1 MNKADQ
7 ENINFASIEQ
17 IIQDIRSGKMV
28 IMVDDENREN
38 EGDLIIA
45 ADKVKPEDINF
56 MTHNGRGLICLTL
69 TKNRCNQLSLPLM
82 ATENDDLDSTN
93 FTVSIDA
100 SIGITT
106 GSSVQD
112 RTRTVKA
119 ATALNAKPEDIKQPG
134 HLFPLMADPGGVL
147 IRAGHTEAG
156 CDLTKLA
163 GLTASAVIAEIL
175 NEDGSMARR
184 PELINFARKHQI
196 KIGTIADLIQYR
208 IATEQTI
215 KNSISN

>member
-17 IIQDIRSGKMV
+17 IIQDIRFGKMV
-28 IMVDDENREN
+28 IIVDDENREN

-119 ATALNAKPEDIKQPG
+119 ATALNAKAEDIKQPG

-147 IRAGHTEAG
+147 IRAGHTETG

-175 NEDGSMARR
+175 NEDGRMARR
-184 PELINFARKHQI
+184 PELINFSRKHQI

>member
-1 MNKADQ
+1 MNKTDQ
-7 ENINFASIEQ
+7 ETLNFASIEQ
-17 IIQDIRSGKMV
+17 IIDDIRSGKMV
-28 IMVDDENREN
+28 IIVDDENREN
-38 EGDLIIA
+38 EGDLTIA

-69 TKNRCNQLSLPLM
+69 TKSRCNKLRLPLM
-82 ATENDDLDSTN
+82 VTQNDDLESTK

-100 SIGITT
+100 SVGVTT

-112 RTRTVKA
+112 RARTVKA
-119 ATALNAKPEDIKQPG
+119 ATAPNAKPEDIKQPG
-134 HLFPLMADPGGVL
+134 HIFPLMANPGGVL

-163 GLTASAVIAEIL
+163 GLTSAAVIAEIL

-184 PELINFARKHQI
+184 PELINFARKHEI
-196 KIGTIADLIQYR
+196 KIGTIADLIEYR

-215 KNSISN
+215 KNLAPN

>member
-1 MNKADQ
+1 MNKTDQ
-7 ENINFASIEQ
+7 ETINFASIEQ
-17 IIQDIRSGKMV
+17 IIHDLRSGKMV
-28 IMVDDENREN
+28 IIVDDENREN

-45 ADKVKPEDINF
+45 ADKVKPTDINF

-69 TKNRCNQLSLPLM
+69 TKSRCNKLRLPLM
-82 ATENDDLDSTN
+82 TTKNYDLESTH

-100 SIGITT
+100 SVGITT

-119 ATALNAKPEDIKQPG
+119 AIAPNAKPEDIKQPG

-156 CDLTKLA
+156 CDLTRLA
-163 GLTASAVIAEIL
+163 GLTPAAVIAEIL
-175 NEDGSMARR
+175 NEDGTMARR
-184 PELINFARKHQI
+184 PELINFSRKHQI
-196 KIGTIADLIQYR
+196 KIGTIADLIQHR
-208 IATEQTI
+208 IANE
-215 KNSISN
+215 

>member
-1 MNKADQ
+1 MNKTDQ
-7 ENINFASIEQ
+7 ETVNFASIEQ
-17 IIQDIRSGKMV
+17 IIHDIRSGKMV
-28 IMVDDENREN
+28 IIVDDENREN
-38 EGDLIIA
+38 EGDLMIA

-69 TKNRCNQLSLPLM
+69 TKSSNKLHLPLM
-82 ATENDDLDSTN
+82 ATENYDLESTN
-93 FTVSIDA
+93 FTISIDA
-100 SIGITT
+100 SVGITT

-119 ATALNAKPEDIKQPG
+119 AIAPNAKPEDIKQPG

-156 CDLTKLA
+156 CDLTRLA
-163 GLTASAVIAEIL
+163 GLTSAAVIAEIL
-175 NEDGSMARR
+175 NEDGTMARR

-196 KIGTIADLIQYR
+196 RIGTIADLIQYR
-208 IATEQTI
+208 IANE
-215 KNSISN
+215 

>member
-7 ENINFASIEQ
+7 ETINFASIEQ

-28 IMVDDENREN
+28 VIVDDENREN
-38 EGDLIIA
+38 EGDLMIA
-45 ADKVKPEDINF
+45 ADKVKPKDINF

-119 ATALNAKPEDIKQPG
+119 ATALNAKAEDIKQPG

-175 NEDGSMARR
+175 NEDGRMARR
-184 PELINFARKHQI
+184 PELINFSRKHQI

>member
-1 MNKADQ
+1 MNKTDQ
-7 ENINFASIEQ
+7 ETINFASIEQ
-17 IIQDIRSGKMV
+17 IIHDLRSGKMV

-56 MTHNGRGLICLTL
+56 MTHNCRGLICLTL
-69 TKNRCNQLSLPLM
+69 TQSRCNKLRLPLM
-82 ATENDDLDSTN
+82 VTQNYDLESTN

-100 SIGITT
+100 SVGITT

-119 ATALNAKPEDIKQPG
+119 ATNPNAKPEDIKQPG
-134 HLFPLMADPGGVL
+134 HIFPLMADPGGVL
-147 IRAGHTEAG
+147 IRGGHTEAG
-156 CDLTKLA
+156 CDLTRLA
-163 GLTASAVIAEIL
+163 GLTSAAVIAEIL
-175 NEDGSMARR
+175 SEDGSMARR
-184 PELINFARKHQI
+184 PELIKFARKHQI

-208 IATEQTI
+208 IANEQTI
-215 KNSISN
+215 KNSVSN

>member
-1 MNKADQ
+1 MNKTDQ
-7 ENINFASIEQ
+7 ETINFASIEQ
-17 IIQDIRSGKMV
+17 IIHDLRSGKMV

-56 MTHNGRGLICLTL
+56 MTHNCRGLICLTL
-69 TKNRCNQLSLPLM
+69 TQSRCNKLRLPLM
-82 ATENDDLDSTN
+82 VTQNYDLESTN

-100 SIGITT
+100 SAGIAT

-119 ATALNAKPEDIKQPG
+119 ATNPNAKPEDIKQPG
-134 HLFPLMADPGGVL
+134 HIFPLMADPGRVL
-147 IRAGHTEAG
+147 IRGGHTEAG
-156 CDLTKLA
+156 CDLTRLA
-163 GLTASAVIAEIL
+163 GLTSAAVIAEIL
-175 NEDGSMARR
+175 SEDGSMARR
-184 PELINFARKHQI
+184 PELIKFARKHQI

-208 IATEQTI
+208 IANE
-215 KNSISN
+215 

>member
-119 ATALNAKPEDIKQPG
+119 ATALNAKAEDIKQPG

-156 CDLTKLA
+156 CDLTNLA

-184 PELINFARKHQI
+184 PELINFSRKHQI

-208 IATEQTI
+208 IANE
-215 KNSISN
+215 

>member
-7 ENINFASIEQ
+7 ETINFASIEQ

-119 ATALNAKPEDIKQPG
+119 ATAKNAKPEDIKQPG

-156 CDLTKLA
+156 CDLTNLA

-184 PELINFARKHQI
+184 PELINFSRKHQI

>member
-1 MNKADQ
+1 MNKTDQ
-7 ENINFASIEQ
+7 ETVNFASIEQ
-17 IIQDIRSGKMV
+17 IIHDIRSGKMV
-28 IMVDDENREN
+28 IIVDDENREN
-38 EGDLIIA
+38 EGDLMIA

-69 TKNRCNQLSLPLM
+69 TKSRCNKLHLPLM
-82 ATENDDLDSTN
+82 VTENYDLESTN
-93 FTVSIDA
+93 FTISIDA
-100 SIGITT
+100 SVGITT

-119 ATALNAKPEDIKQPG
+119 AIAPNAKPEDIKQPG
-134 HLFPLMADPGGVL
+134 HIFPLMANPGGVL

-156 CDLTKLA
+156 CDLTRLA
-163 GLTASAVIAEIL
+163 GLTSAAVIAEIL

-196 KIGTIADLIQYR
+196 KIGAIADLIQYR

-215 KNSISN
+215 KNSAPN

>member
-7 ENINFASIEQ
+7 ETINFASIEQ
-17 IIQDIRSGKMV
+17 IIHDIRSGKMV
-28 IMVDDENREN
+28 IIVDDENREN
-38 EGDLIIA
+38 EGDLTIA

-147 IRAGHTEAG
+147 IRAGHTETG

-175 NEDGSMARR
+175 SEDGSMARR

>member
-1 MNKADQ
+1 MNKTDQ
-7 ENINFASIEQ
+7 ETINFASIEQ
-17 IIQDIRSGKMV
+17 IIHDLRSGKMV

-56 MTHNGRGLICLTL
+56 MTHNCRGLICLTL
-69 TKNRCNQLSLPLM
+69 TQSRCNKLRLPLM
-82 ATENDDLDSTN
+82 VTQNYDLESTN

-100 SIGITT
+100 SAGITT

-119 ATALNAKPEDIKQPG
+119 ATNPNAKPEDIKQPG
-134 HLFPLMADPGGVL
+134 HIFPLMADPGGVL
-147 IRAGHTEAG
+147 IRGGHTEAG
-156 CDLTKLA
+156 CDLTRLA
-163 GLTASAVIAEIL
+163 GLTSAAVIAEIL
-175 NEDGSMARR
+175 SEDGSMARR
-184 PELINFARKHQI
+184 PELIKFARKHQI

-208 IATEQTI
+208 IANEQTI
-215 KNSISN
+215 KNSASN

>member
-7 ENINFASIEQ
+7 ETINFASIEQ

-215 KNSISN
+215 KNSIFN

>member
-7 ENINFASIEQ
+7 ETINFASIEQ

-82 ATENDDLDSTN
+82 ATENDDLDSTK

-119 ATALNAKPEDIKQPG
+119 ATALNAKAEDIKQPG

-147 IRAGHTEAG
+147 IRAGHTETG